1 MKQMNS
7 TNLKI
12 AGTGLA
18 ALAPVVVLLGFL
30 NMAPFSGFFAGFVM
44 LCLAVL
50 VLHAST
56 ERRGEEILQCRLYK
70 GSLLS

>member
-12 AGTGLA
+12 VGTGLA
-18 ALAPVVVLLGFL
+18 SLAPLVVLVGFM
-30 NMAPFSGFFAGFVM
+30 NMAPFAGFFAGFVM
-44 LCLAVL
+44 LALAVL

-56 ERRGEEILQCRLYK
+56 ERRGEEIVQGRLYK